1 VFRPVRL
8 SLPRTVLTLAARRLR
23 AGSRGHVQAGCA
35 AAAALAVLLAAGC
48 SAQQPGSGS
57 TAGLPG
63 ATVFTAGKRPPLP
76 PVAGQLVS
84 GGKLNLA
91 ADRGHVVV
99 LNFWGSWCTVCHQ
112 EAPVL
117 SAAARQFRAPGVRF
131 VGVDVADNS
140 ASATAYLRH
149 YRISYP
155 SLTDPGDLIAVKFNQ
170 LIPISAFPSTL
181 VISPDGKIVGRVIGA
196 ATLRDLQRLI
206 KAAQQTARH
215 VTARS

>member
-1 VFRPVRL
+1 MFRPVRL
-8 SLPRTVLTLAARRLR
+8 PLPRTVLNLAARCLTTR
-23 AGSRGHVQAGCA
+23 SRGHMQAGYA
-35 AAAALAVLLAAGC
+35 AAAALAAVLAAGC
-48 SAQQPGSGS
+48 SAPHSPSGS
-57 TAGLPG
+57 TAVLPG
-63 ATVFTAGKRPPLP
+63 TTVFTAGKQPPLP
-76 PVAGQLVS
+76 DVSGHLVS
-84 GGKLNLA
+84 GGKLSLA

-117 SAAARQFRAPGVRF
+117 SAAARQFRASGVRF

-155 SLTDPGDLIAVKFNQ
+155 SLNDPGDLIAVKFNR

-181 VISPDGKIVGRVIGA
+181 VISPGGKIVGRVIGA

-206 KAAQQTARH
+206 KAAQQTAPH
-215 VTARS
+215 AT

>member
-1 VFRPVRL
+1 MFRPVRL
-8 SLPRTVLTLAARRLR
+8 PPPGTVLNVAARRLR
-23 AGSRGHVQAGCA
+23 ARSRGHVQAGYA
-35 AAAALAVLLAAGC
+35 AAVALAVALAAGC
-48 SAQQPGSGS
+48 SAPQSAAGS
-57 TAGLPG
+57 TAGMPG
-63 ATVFTAGKRPPLP
+63 TTVFTAGKRPPLP
-76 PVAGQLVS
+76 DVSGHLVS
-84 GGKLNLA
+84 GGKLSLA

-112 EAPVL
+112 EAPAL
-117 SAAARQFRAPGVRF
+117 AAAARQFRASDVRF

-181 VISPDGKIVGRVIGA
+181 VISPGGKIVGRVIGA

-206 KAAQQTARH
+206 KAAQQATPHA
-215 VTARS
+215 T

>member
-1 VFRPVRL
+1 MFRPGL
-8 SLPRTVLTLAARRLR
+8 LQLPGTVTNLAARRLKVR
-23 AGSRGHVQAGCA
+23 SRDYMQAGCA
-35 AAAALAVLLAAGC
+35 AAAALAVMLTAGC
-48 SAQQPGSGS
+48 SAAQTAPGS

-63 ATVFTAGKRPPLP
+63 TTVFTAGKQPPLP
-76 PVAGQLVS
+76 PISGHLLS
-84 GGKLNLA
+84 GGKLSLA

-117 SAAARQFRAPGVRF
+117 SAAARQFRASGVRF

-155 SLTDPGDLIAVKFNQ
+155 SLNDPGDLIAVKFNQ

-181 VISPDGKIVGRVIGA
+181 VISPGGKIVGRVIGA

-215 VTARS
+215 TT

>member
-1 VFRPVRL
+1 M
-8 SLPRTVLTLAARRLR
+8 
-23 AGSRGHVQAGCA
+23 QAGCA
-35 AAAALAVLLAAGC
+35 AAAVLAVVLTAGC
-48 SAQQPGSGS
+48 SAAQSASGS

-63 ATVFTAGKRPPLP
+63 TTVFTASKQPPLP
-76 PVAGQLVS
+76 PVSGHLVS
-84 GGKLNLA
+84 GGKLSLA
-91 ADRGHVVV
+91 AGRGHVMV
-99 LNFWGSWCTVCHQ
+99 LNFWASWCSICHQ

-117 SAAARQFRAPGVRF
+117 SAAARQFRASGVRF

-140 ASATAYLRH
+140 ASAMAYLRH

-155 SLTDPGDLIAVKFNQ
+155 SLNDPGDLIAVKFNQ
-170 LIPISAFPSTL
+170 LIPITAFPSTL
-181 VISPDGKIVGRVIGA
+181 VISPGGKIIGRVIGA

>member
-8 SLPRTVLTLAARRLR
+8 RLPGAVVNLPARCLMAA
-23 AGSRGHVQAGCA
+23 GRGHVRAGYV
-35 AAAALAVLLAAGC
+35 AAAALAVVLAAGC

-57 TAGLPG
+57 TAGMPG
-63 ATVFTAGKRPPLP
+63 TTVFTAGKRPPVP
-76 PVAGQLVS
+76 GVSGQLLS
-84 GGKLNLA
+84 GGKLSLA

-99 LNFWGSWCTVCHQ
+99 FNFWGSWCTVCHQ

-117 SAAARQFRAPGVRF
+117 SAAARRFRASGVRF

-140 ASATAYLRH
+140 ANATAYLRH

-155 SLTDPGDLIAVKFNQ
+155 SLNDPGDLVAVKFNQ

-181 VISPDGKIVGRVIGA
+181 VISPGGKIAGRVIGA

-215 VTARS
+215 AT

>member
-1 VFRPVRL
+1 M
-8 SLPRTVLTLAARRLR
+8 
-23 AGSRGHVQAGCA
+23 QAGCA
-35 AAAALAVLLAAGC
+35 AAAVLAVVLTAGC
-48 SAQQPGSGS
+48 SAAQSASGS

-63 ATVFTAGKRPPLP
+63 TTVFTAGKQPPLP
-76 PVAGQLVS
+76 PISGHLVS
-84 GGKLNLA
+84 GGKLSLA

-99 LNFWGSWCTVCHQ
+99 LNFWASWCSVCHQ
-112 EAPVL
+112 EAPAL
-117 SAAARQFRAPGVRF
+117 SAAARRFRASGVRF

-140 ASATAYLRH
+140 ASAMAYLWH

-155 SLTDPGDLIAVKFNQ
+155 NLNDSGDLIAVKFNQ

-206 KAAQQTARH
+206 KAAQQTAPPA
-215 VTARS
+215 T

>member
-1 VFRPVRL
+1 VFRLVRL
-8 SLPRTVLTLAARRLR
+8 RLPGTVLNLAARRLTTR
-23 AGSRGHVQAGCA
+23 SRGHVQAGYA
-35 AAAALAVLLAAGC
+35 AAAALAVVLAAAC
-48 SAQQPGSGS
+48 SAPQSTSGS
-57 TAGLPG
+57 TAGMPG
-63 ATVFTAGKRPPLP
+63 TTVFTAGKRPPLP
-76 PVAGQLVS
+76 PVSGQLMS
-84 GGKLNLA
+84 GGQLSLA
-91 ADRGHVVV
+91 ADRGHVLV

-117 SAAARQFRAPGVRF
+117 SAAARQFRASGVRF

-155 SLTDPGDLIAVKFNQ
+155 NLNDSGDLIAVKFNQ

-181 VISPDGKIVGRVIGA
+181 VISPGGKIVGRVIGA

-206 KAAQQTARH
+206 KAAQQTAPH
-215 VTARS
+215 AT

>member
-1 VFRPVRL
+1 M
-8 SLPRTVLTLAARRLR
+8 
-23 AGSRGHVQAGCA
+23 QAGYA
-35 AAAALAVLLAAGC
+35 AAAALAAVLAAGC
-48 SAQQPGSGS
+48 SAPHSPSGS
-57 TAGLPG
+57 TAVLPG
-63 ATVFTAGKRPPLP
+63 TTVFTAGKQPPLP
-76 PVAGQLVS
+76 DVSGHLVS
-84 GGKLNLA
+84 GGKLSLA

-117 SAAARQFRAPGVRF
+117 SAAARQFRASGVRF

-155 SLTDPGDLIAVKFNQ
+155 SLNDPGDLIAVKFNR

-181 VISPDGKIVGRVIGA
+181 VISPGGKIVGRVIGA

-206 KAAQQTARH
+206 KAAQQATPHA
-215 VTARS
+215 T

>member
-8 SLPRTVLTLAARRLR
+8 PLPGTVLNLAALRLMARR
-23 AGSRGHVQAGCA
+23 RGHVQAGCA
-35 AAAALAVLLAAGC
+35 AAAALAVVLAAGC
-48 SAQQPGSGS
+48 SAPQFPSGA
-57 TAGLPG
+57 TAGMPG
-63 ATVFTAGKRPPLP
+63 TTVFSAGKQPPLP
-76 PVAGQLVS
+76 PVSGHLV
-84 GGKLNLA
+84 GGGNLSLA

-99 LNFWGSWCTVCHQ
+99 LNFWASWCSVCHQ

-117 SAAARQFRAPGVRF
+117 SAAARQFRASGVRF

-170 LIPISAFPSTL
+170 LIPITAFPSTL
-181 VISPDGKIVGRVIGA
+181 VISPGGRIVGRVIGA

>member
-8 SLPRTVLTLAARRLR
+8 SLPRTVLTLAARCPT
-23 AGSRGHVQAGCA
+23 AGSRCHVQAGCA
-35 AAAALAVLLAAGC
+35 AAAVLAVVLTAGC
-48 SAQQPGSGS
+48 SAAQSASGS
-57 TAGLPG
+57 TAGMPG
-63 ATVFTAGKRPPLP
+63 TTVFTAGKQPPLP
-76 PVAGQLVS
+76 PISGHLLS
-84 GGKLNLA
+84 GGKLSLA

-117 SAAARQFRAPGVRF
+117 SAAARQFRASGVRF

-155 SLTDPGDLIAVKFNQ
+155 SLNDPGDLIAVKFNQ

-181 VISPDGKIVGRVIGA
+181 VISPGGKIVGRVIGA

-215 VTARS
+215 TT

>member
-8 SLPRTVLTLAARRLR
+8 PRPRTVLTLAARRLTAR
-23 AGSRGHVQAGCA
+23 RRGHAQAGYA
-35 AAAALAVLLAAGC
+35 VAAALATVLAAGC
-48 SAQQPGSGS
+48 SAAQSASGS

-63 ATVFTAGKRPPLP
+63 TTVFTAGKQPPLP
-76 PVAGQLVS
+76 PISGHLVS
-84 GGKLNLA
+84 GGKLSLA

-117 SAAARQFRAPGVRF
+117 STAARQFRASGVRF

-206 KAAQQTARH
+206 KAAQRTARH
-215 VTARS
+215 AA

>member
-1 VFRPVRL
+1 MFRLVRL
-8 SLPRTVLTLAARRLR
+8 PLPRAVLTLAARCLT
-23 AGSRGHVQAGCA
+23 AGRRGHAQAGYA
-35 AAAALAVLLAAGC
+35 AAATLAVVLAAGC
-48 SAQQPGSGS
+48 SAPHSASGS
-57 TAGLPG
+57 TEGMPG
-63 ATVFTAGKRPPLP
+63 TTVFAAGKQPPLP
-76 PVAGQLVS
+76 PVSGQLVS
-84 GGKLNLA
+84 GGQLSLA
-91 ADRGHVVV
+91 TDRGHVVV

-117 SAAARQFRAPGVRF
+117 SMAARQFRASGVRF

-140 ASATAYLRH
+140 ASAMAYLRH

-155 SLTDPGDLIAVKFNQ
+155 SLNDSGDLIAVKFNK

-181 VISPDGKIVGRVIGA
+181 VISPGGKIVGRVIGA
-196 ATLRDLQRLI
+196 VTLRDLQRLI

>member
-1 VFRPVRL
+1 VRPRHTG
-8 SLPRTVLTLAARRLR
+8 TVVNLAARCLR
-23 AGSRGHVQAGCA
+23 ARRHGHAQAGYT
-35 AAAALAVLLAAGC
+35 AAAALAVMLAAAC

-57 TAGLPG
+57 TAGMPG
-63 ATVFTAGKRPPLP
+63 ITVFTAGRQPPLP
-76 PVAGQLVS
+76 RVSGQLVS
-84 GGKLNLA
+84 GGRLSLA
-91 ADRGHVVV
+91 AGRGHVVV

-117 SAAARQFRAPGVRF
+117 SAAARRFRASGVRF

-140 ASATAYLRH
+140 ASAMAYLRH

-155 SLTDPGDLIAVKFNQ
+155 NLNDSGDLIAVKFNQ

-206 KAAQQTARH
+206 KAAQQTAPPG
-215 VTARS
+215 T

>member
-1 VFRPVRL
+1 MFRPVRL
-8 SLPRTVLTLAARRLR
+8 PLPRTVLNLAARCLTTR
-23 AGSRGHVQAGCA
+23 SRDHMQAGYA
-35 AAAALAVLLAAGC
+35 AAAALAAVLAAGC
-48 SAQQPGSGS
+48 SAPHSPSGS
-57 TAGLPG
+57 TADMSGT
-63 ATVFTAGKRPPLP
+63 TVFTAGKQPPLP
-76 PVAGQLVS
+76 DVSGHLVS
-84 GGKLNLA
+84 GGKLSLA

-117 SAAARQFRAPGVRF
+117 SAAARQFRASGVRF

-155 SLTDPGDLIAVKFNQ
+155 SLNDPGDLIAVKFNR

-181 VISPDGKIVGRVIGA
+181 VISPGGKIVGRVIGA

-206 KAAQQTARH
+206 KAAQQTAPH
-215 VTARS
+215 AT